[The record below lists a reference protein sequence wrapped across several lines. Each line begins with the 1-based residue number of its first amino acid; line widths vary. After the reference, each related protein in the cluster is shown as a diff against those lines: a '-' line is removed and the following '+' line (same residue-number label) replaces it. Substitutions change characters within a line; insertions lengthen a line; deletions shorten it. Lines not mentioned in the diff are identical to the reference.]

1 MHTYSLKHPFV
12 HFLNHLGL
20 IQGCWVGVGGFVG
33 VVVFPTVTEGGGGV
47 QVFLLVIVAVC
58 HVLYYVVFL
67 MLL

>member
-1 MHTYSLKHPFV
+1 M
-12 HFLNHLGL
+12 
-20 IQGCWVGVGGFVG
+20 G